1 VDFWAAWCGPCRQIA
16 PMIEEIAKEYAGR
29 LKVVKLDTDESQE
42 IAIQYQVMGIPTLM
56 LFKGGKVVERV
67 TGAYP
72 KSTVVQKITPY
83 LAA

>member
-1 VDFWAAWCGPCRQIA
+1 
-16 PMIEEIAKEYAGR
+16 
-29 LKVVKLDTDESQE
+29 
-42 IAIQYQVMGIPTLM
+42 VMGIPTLM